1 MQTAAD
7 ALKIAVGQCGNWD
20 SSPVQLGDGAGIYAK
35 HGIAVEAVCTQGT
48 GETQQAVISGSADIG
63 IGVGT
68 SGALGAFAK
77 GAPIRIISGSA
88 TGNADFWFVKGDSPL
103 KTIKDATD
111 STTIAYSSNG
121 ASTHSVVLGL
131 IRELGLKG
139 KPVATGGPAATLTVA
154 LSGQVD
160 IGWTSPPLGFD
171 MLDDGRIRI
180 FARANDVPSLQGPDH
195 PREHRQRQQPE
206 GAARCVRALRQGV
219 RRDDR
224 LDVFRD
230 PKALEAYVAFRKT
243 TLRNATRLRDEFFA
257 KSALDPNTVKGMD
270 GLMTEAVNLKYMA
283 RVADARGARRVRAG
297 AVEVSAL
304 AFPGALAW
312 IASAWTPPASSPE
325 SVWLTMR
332 WRSIRLFPR
341 NASDTI

>member
-1 MQTAAD
+1 MRVRSLKGLSIGLAILALSGSSASAAD

-35 HGIAVEAVCTQGT
+35 HGLLIEAVCTQGT

-63 IGVGT
+63 IGIGT
-68 SGALGAFAK
+68 LGALGAYSK

-111 STTIAYSSNG
+111 STTIAYSTNG

-180 FARANDVPSLQGPDH
+180 FVRANDVPSLKDQTI
-195 PREHRQRQQPE
+195 RVNI
-206 GAARCVRALRQGV
+206 ANANSLKA
-219 RRDDR
+219 RRD
-224 LDVFRD
+224 VFVRFMKAFGETIDWMYSSD

-243 TLRNATRLRDEFFA
+243 TPRNATRLRDEFFA

-270 GLMTEAVNLKYMA
+270 ALMTEAVNLKFMP
-283 RVADARGARRVRAG
+283 RVLTTT
-297 AVEVSAL
+297 EL
-304 AFPGALAW
+304 AEFVQVPL
-312 IASAWTPPASSPE
+312 
-325 SVWLTMR
+325 R
-332 WRSIRLFPR
+332 
-341 NASDTI
+341 

>member
-1 MQTAAD
+1 MTVVRSMARVAVALAAIVACGGNAPAAD
-7 ALKIAVGQCGNWD
+7 VLKIAVGQCGNWD
-20 SSPVQLGDGAGIYAK
+20 SSPVQVGDGAGIYAR
-35 HGIAVEAVCTQGT
+35 HGVAVEAVCTQGT
-48 GETQQAVISGSADIG
+48 GETQQAVISGSADVG

-68 SGALGAFAK
+68 LGALGAYAK
-77 GAPIRIISGSA
+77 GAPIRILSGSA

-103 KTIKDATD
+103 KTIADATD
-111 STTIAYSSNG
+111 TTTIAYSSNG

-180 FARANDVPSLQGPDH
+180 FARANDVPSLRGQTI
-195 PREHRQRQQPE
+195 RVNI
-206 GAARCVRALRQGV
+206 ANANSLKA
-219 RRDDR
+219 RRD
-224 LDVFRD
+224 VFVRFIKAFNETIDWMYSPD

-257 KSALDPNTVKGMD
+257 KSALDPGTVKGMD
-270 GLMTEAVNLKYMA
+270 ALMTEAVNLKYMA
-283 RVADARGARRVRAG
+283 RVLTPA
-297 AVEVSAL
+297 E
-304 AFPGALAW
+304 
-312 IASAWTPPASSPE
+312 IAEFVQVP
-325 SVWLTMR
+325 LK
-332 WRSIRLFPR
+332 
-341 NASDTI
+341 